1 MISTDLLR
9 RAFIARAE
17 GELGEFLVDFPS
29 DEQDRIR
36 RAVTPGL
43 AYPKTN
49 SPSIITKV
57 TPSIK
62 HDPSDLASTWMTHKD
77 WMSNGPYS
85 LPYKAVSQISDS
97 TRDICAAINA
107 SETDRNYG
115 LVVGYVQSGKT
126 ANYTALLSRAV
137 DMGYTFIIVLSGIL
151 NDLREQTQRRLMRDL
166 LGDPHEK
173 LDIEHIDTTEMTQF
187 IQITSIENDFTGYQ
201 AMELPRI
208 IEGPNRAGKPIIAVM
223 KKNVNVLE
231 HLLDGLKRVGP
242 SRLASERVLIID
254 DEADHAT
261 TNTGGEGEDHVDHE
275 FDADD
280 EEEEDYLKQSNPTRT
295 NKRIREIIKS
305 FQKST
310 YIGYTATPFANVLIN
325 PNSKDQVY
333 GKTLYPRDFIIALP
347 EPDGY
352 FGSEKFFGKEG
363 DPLDERKH
371 TEIVTTEEEELAFK
385 MQLDEDSTREE
396 NVPQSLKIAMMD
408 FILTGLIKKIRRDSG
423 ISVTKHHTMLIHIQ
437 WRNDD
442 QSKTAEAV
450 RRLFDE
456 WKELAETSLMGPE
469 VREFR
474 QSLRKRW
481 EAEYRANSST
491 ETWSQIDEQLT
502 ASEEEG
508 GWMSSVEI
516 RMINSLDSDE
526 KLDYDAHQSGLNVI
540 AIGGNKLSR
549 GLTLEGLTT
558 SYFLRRTKMYDSL
571 LQMGRWFGYRHGYED
586 LVRVHSTKELLAWFQ
601 WLVEVES
608 HIRDDISRYEVL
620 NMTPEELSIRIP
632 IHSEMK
638 ITSSSKMKN
647 AVRSISDYQ
656 GYHMQ
661 TIRLPVHDQ
670 TRLKKN
676 LDVTSKFLNSLE
688 RGTPYEPRMWGW
700 RNVDSTIVADYI
712 ENLDIDGP
720 PHAVFDKHAISRYLR
735 NKHADDKVFVAH
747 TGSSDV
753 AGLSQGP
760 GEVPSGD
767 PGWDFGTRY
776 VARSQGYEVISGERR
791 GTGNLKVISE
801 PKDVELCEQLNPGGL
816 HMRIYL
822 IAPGSK
828 PRDTSKREALPNH
841 GTPIVGL
848 SIKFPN
854 TQMEASIRAYAHTRG
869 VRGDV

>member
-1 MISTDLLR
+1 MISADLLR
-9 RAFIARAE
+9 RAFIAKAE

-43 AYPKTN
+43 AYPRTD

-62 HDPSDLASTWMTHKD
+62 HDPSDLASTWTTHKD
-77 WMSNGPYS
+77 WISNGPYS
-85 LPYKAVSQISDS
+85 LPDKAVSQISES
-97 TRDICAAINA
+97 TREICAAINA
-107 SETDRNYG
+107 SDSDRNYG

-126 ANYTALLSRAV
+126 ANYTALLSRVV
-137 DMGYTFIIVLSGIL
+137 DMGYTFVIVLSGIL

-166 LGDPHEK
+166 LGDPFK
-173 LDIEHIDTTEMTQF
+173 GLNIEHIDVTEMTQF
-187 IQITSIENDFTGYQ
+187 IQVTSIESDFKGDT
-201 AMELPRI
+201 AMQLPGI
-208 IEGPNRAGKPIIAVM
+208 IEDPNRAGRPIIAVM
-223 KKNVNVLE
+223 KKNVTVLE

-242 SRLASERVLIID
+242 SRLAGERVLIID

-261 TNTGGEGEDHVDHE
+261 VNTGGEGEDHVDDE
-275 FDADD
+275 FAADD
-280 EEEEDYLKQSNPTRT
+280 DEEEDYLKQSNPTRT
-295 NKRIREIIKS
+295 NRRIREIIKS
-305 FQKST
+305 FEKST

-325 PNSKDQVY
+325 PQIEDQQY
-333 GKTLYPRDFIIALP
+333 GKSLYPRDFIIALP

-371 TEIVTTEEEELAFK
+371 TEIVATEEEELAFR
-385 MQLDEDSTREE
+385 MQLDQDSTREE

-423 ISVTKHHTMLIHIQ
+423 INVTKHHTMLIHIQ

-442 QSKTAEAV
+442 QSKTTEAV

-456 WKELAETSLMGPE
+456 WKDLAETSLKGPA

-474 QSLRKRW
+474 HSLRKRW
-481 EAEYRANSST
+481 EAEYRAKSLT

-502 ASEEEG
+502 VPEEEG

-526 KLDYDAHQSGLNVI
+526 KLDYDAHQSGLSVI
-540 AIGGNKLSR
+540 AVGGNKLSR

-608 HIRDDISRYEVL
+608 HIRDDISRYQVL

-638 ITSSSKMKN
+638 ITSSAKMKN
-647 AVRSISDYQ
+647 AVRSVSDYQ

-661 TIRLPVHDQ
+661 TIRLPVNDQ
-670 TRLKKN
+670 TRLQKN
-676 LDVTSKFLNSLE
+676 LDETSKFLNSLE
-688 RGTPYEPRMWGW
+688 SGTPYGPRIWGW
-700 RNVDSTIVADYI
+700 RNVDSTIVADFI

-720 PHAVFDKHAISRYLR
+720 PHAVFDKHAISKYLR
-735 NKHADDKVFVAH
+735 HKHADDKVFVAH
-747 TGSSDV
+747 AGSSDV

-776 VARSQGYEVISGERR
+776 VARSQGFEVISGERR

-828 PRDTSKREALPNH
+828 PRDISKREALPNH
-841 GTPIVGL
+841 GTPIVGV

-854 TQMEASIRAYAHTRG
+854 TQMEAIIRAYAHTRG